1 MPDRRVKARWRASA
15 AVAVLCALLGVAI
28 VTQVRETVSED
39 NLDAARPAELLA
51 VLDGLHRREAVL
63 RTRIAD
69 LEGSLAAMEAD
80 GTRSQAAVDDAR
92 SRLAALQILAGTVP
106 AEGPG
111 VEIIVADPDGGVGPE
126 EVLDQMQELRAA
138 GAEVIEFVTGE
149 QAVRIGVDS
158 AITGRSGAVQV
169 DGTTLEAGF
178 TVRAI
183 GDPDTLAAALN
194 IPGGAVDTVQRAG
207 GRIEV
212 RRADLV
218 QVDSVRD
225 DRAAPRSGP
234 GD

>member
-1 MPDRRVKARWRASA
+1 MPDRHGVGRWRASA

-69 LEGSLAAMEAD
+69 LEASLAAMEAD
-80 GTRSQAAVDDAR
+80 GDRSQAAVEDAR
-92 SRLAALQILAGTVP
+92 TRLAALQILAGTVP

-111 VEIIVADPDGGVGPE
+111 VVLTVADPDGGVGPE
-126 EVLDQMQELRAA
+126 EVLDQLQELRAA
-138 GAEVIEFVTGE
+138 GAEVIEFATGAE
-149 QAVRIGVDS
+149 AVRIGVDS
-158 AITGRSGAVQV
+158 AVTGQAGAVRV
-169 DGTTLEAGF
+169 DDTPLGDGF

-212 RRADLV
+212 QRSDLV
-218 QVDSVRD
+218 RVDSVRD
-225 DRAAPRSGP
+225 GRAAPRGGP

>member
-1 MPDRRVKARWRASA
+1 CLGVAWAPAAGCSAPRPPFGAGCSVPDRRVKARWRASA

-169 DGTTLEAGF
+169 DGTT
-178 TVRAI
+178 
-183 GDPDTLAAALN
+183 
-194 IPGGAVDTVQRAG
+194 
-207 GRIEV
+207 
-212 RRADLV
+212 
-218 QVDSVRD
+218 
-225 DRAAPRSGP
+225 
-234 GD
+234 

>member
-1 MPDRRVKARWRASA
+1 MPERRRGRWRAGA

-69 LEGSLAAMEAD
+69 LEASLAAMEAD
-80 GTRSQAAVDDAR
+80 GDRSQAAVEDAQA
-92 SRLAALQILAGTVP
+92 RLAALQILAGTVP

-111 VEIIVADPDGGVGPE
+111 VVLTVTDPGGGVGPE
-126 EVLDQMQELRAA
+126 EVLDQIQELRAA
-138 GAEVIEFVTGE
+138 GAEVIEFATDE

-158 AITGRSGAVQV
+158 AVTGDTGAVRV
-169 DGTTLEAGF
+169 DGTALGSEF

-212 RRADLV
+212 QRSDLV

-225 DRAAPRSGP
+225 GRAAPRDGL